1 MSRAVRLA
9 KGAAAL
15 VVLVVLLA
23 GIPLAL
29 WHFVGWPLPH
39 HVPTAAQVG
48 RALDRQAIPAQA
60 LVDALAVVVWLAWAS
75 LLVSVALEIPATLRG
90 RAARRLPVAGVLQ
103 PVAGR
108 LVAAVVVAGLALT
121 PRPGHAPAAAP
132 LASRL
137 PPLAGRP
144 PAALVLATATAT
156 ATAPAP
162 SPAVPLRPAS
172 LSATPAPAEATG
184 GGGSAP
190 RVYVVQRGD
199 TLWGIAER
207 ELGDPLAW
215 SQIYRLNEGR
225 PQPGGVTLTDP
236 HWIDPGWTLLL
247 PAAAAPPATPPPPP
261 GPAVPTPIPP
271 PTATT
276 VPPATVLPS
285 TGPPSTGPP
294 RTTTPPANGHRPQ
307 GGIGTAPQPPAAVPA
322 GPVQL
327 PSGSVVAGSFAA
339 GVLSALAAGRLR
351 RRHAYRYH
359 PPRPGRDLTPPPLRP
374 TLAHLVRSRDEA
386 RDVAGEQ
393 VAGDGSGT
401 GFAGT
406 GPASGR
412 DPGQVEIARRG
423 EETIEIAVTDLSGT
437 ALVGPASTDVTR
449 ALLAGFLVGAG
460 QGMAEVL
467 LAGETAGRLLAETRQ
482 ACALR
487 RLVSS
492 ESAARAVEAE
502 RIARTRRLA
511 AAGAPD
517 AARFRCDNPE
527 NPLPTLLVLADPP
540 PADSAGRWGA
550 LAAAGGRLGI
560 AIVYLGDTP
569 AAAGTLATD
578 ERRRVTAVP
587 DHLADRLRG
596 AELYGLDI
604 AEATE
609 LLDAVTGA
617 LEGPGTG
624 APGAVGET
632 GESSDS
638 DGADD
643 AERAREDHG
652 QPWPEPARIGAP
664 EERPIQVQLFGHMAV
679 AVDSKPVT
687 DGLRSRAKMLLAWY
701 LCRPEGAT
709 SEEAVD
715 ALWPDTAPDG
725 VLRQFWR
732 AFGDLRSRLRDA
744 GGDGLDVLVKAGD
757 HYQPAVA
764 EIACDLWDFQAALG
778 DAARASDDEATR
790 VALRRAADAY
800 KGELLQGADWL
811 WVEPVRADLYRRA
824 LDAHLRLAELE
835 RAAGCPDAA
844 RAVLE
849 RAIELD
855 RYAEEPYRR
864 LMALHGAHGRTDAV
878 RATWKLLN
886 HRMGEL
892 DVEVDAASAR
902 LYRTLTAEVGERTGP
917 LRLRA

>member
-1 MSRAVRLA
+1 MSRPVRVA

-15 VVLVVLLA
+15 AALAGLLA
-23 GIPLAL
+23 GIPFAL

-39 HVPTAAQVG
+39 HVPTAIQVG

-75 LLVSVALEIPATLRG
+75 LLASVVLEIPAALRG

-103 PVAGR
+103 PLAGR
-108 LVAAVVVAGLALT
+108 LVAAVVVAGLALS
-121 PRPGHAPAAAP
+121 PRPAHDPSAVP

-137 PPLAGRP
+137 PPVAGRP
-144 PAALVLATATAT
+144 PAALVLATATT
-156 ATAPAP
+156 PVP
-162 SPAVPLRPAS
+162 SPAVSPQPVSPA
-172 LSATPAPAEATG
+172 ATPARAEATE

-190 RVYVVQRGD
+190 RAYVVQRGD

-207 ELGDPLAW
+207 ELGDALRW
-215 SQIYRLNEGR
+215 SQIYQLNLGR
-225 PQPGGVTLTDP
+225 PEPGGATLSDP

-247 PAAAAPPATPPPPP
+247 PAAAPPPATPPTEPA
-261 GPAVPTPIPP
+261 GPADPTTTSP

-276 VPPATVLPS
+276 APPTTVPPLS
-285 TGPPSTGPP
+285 
-294 RTTTPPANGHRPQ
+294 TTPPANGHRPQ
-307 GGIGTAPQPPAAVPA
+307 GAIGTAPHSRAAVPA

-339 GVLSALAAGRLR
+339 GVLSALATGRLR

-359 PPRPGRDLTPPPLRP
+359 LPRPGRDLRPPPLRP
-374 TLAHLVRSRDEA
+374 TLAHLVRLRDEA
-386 RDVAGEQ
+386 RDVAGER
-393 VAGDGSGT
+393 VAGDSSGI
-401 GFAGT
+401 GLFGT
-406 GPASGR
+406 EPASDR
-412 DPGQVEIARRG
+412 DRGQVEVARRG
-423 EETIEIAVTDLSGT
+423 EETIAIPVTDLSGT
-437 ALVGPASTDVTR
+437 ALVGAASSDVAR

-460 QGMAEVL
+460 PGMAEVL
-467 LAGETAGRLLAETRQ
+467 LAGETAGQLLAETRP

-487 RLVSS
+487 RLASS

-517 AARFRCDNPE
+517 ADRFRRDNPE
-527 NPLPTLLVLADPP
+527 NPLPALLVLADPP
-540 PADSAGRWGA
+540 PADSAGRWAA
-550 LAAAGGRLGI
+550 LAAAGERLGI

-569 AAAGTLATD
+569 AAAGTLASD
-578 ERRRVTAVP
+578 ERRWVTAVP
-587 DHLADRLRG
+587 DHLADRLSG
-596 AELYGLDI
+596 AELYGL
-604 AEATE
+604 AAGEATE

-624 APGAVGET
+624 ASGAVGET
-632 GESSDS
+632 YEQSEVGGS
-638 DGADD
+638 DGPEGVED
-643 AERAREDHG
+643 AREDHG
-652 QPWPEPARIGAP
+652 QPWPEPARTDAP
-664 EERPIQVQLFGHMAV
+664 EERPIRVQLFGHMAV
-679 AVDSKPVT
+679 AVDGKPVT
-687 DGLRSRAKMLLAWY
+687 DGLRSRAKLLLAWY

-732 AFGDLRSRLRDA
+732 AFGDLRTRLRDA
-744 GGDGLDVLVKAGD
+744 GGDGLDVLEKAGD
-757 HYQPAVA
+757 HYQPAA
-764 EIACDLWDFQAALG
+764 SELACDLWDFEAALAG
-778 DAARASDDEATR
+778 AARASDEDATR
-790 VALRRAADAY
+790 AALRRAVDAY
-800 KGELLQGADWL
+800 KGELLQGTDWL
-811 WVEPVRADLYRRA
+811 WVEPIRTDLHRRA

-835 RAAGCPDAA
+835 EAGGPDAA

-886 HRMGEL
+886 HRMAEL
-892 DVEVDAASAR
+892 DVEVEAASAR
-902 LYRTLTAEVGERTGP
+902 LYRTLTAEVGEHAGG
-917 LRLRA
+917 LRLSS

>member
-1 MSRAVRLA
+1 MSRAVRVA

-15 VVLVVLLA
+15 VALAGLLA
-23 GIPLAL
+23 GIPFAL

-39 HVPTAAQVG
+39 HVPTAIQVG

-75 LLVSVALEIPATLRG
+75 LLVSVALEIPAALRG

-103 PVAGR
+103 PLAGR
-108 LVAAVVVAGLALT
+108 LVMAVVVAGLALS
-121 PRPGHAPAAAP
+121 PRPAHDPSAVP

-137 PPLAGRP
+137 PPVAGRP
-144 PAALVLATATAT
+144 PAALVLATATT
-156 ATAPAP
+156 PVP
-162 SPAVPLRPAS
+162 SPAVSPQPVSPA
-172 LSATPAPAEATG
+172 ATPARAEATG
-184 GGGSAP
+184 VNERAP

-207 ELGDPLAW
+207 ELGDALAW
-215 SQIYRLNEGR
+215 SQIYQLNLGR
-225 PQPGGVTLTDP
+225 PEPGGAILSDP

-247 PAAAAPPATPPPPP
+247 PAAAPPPVTPPPPP
-261 GPAVPTPIPP
+261 GPAVPTTTPP

-276 VPPATVLPS
+276 VPPTTV
-285 TGPPSTGPP
+285 PPLS
-294 RTTTPPANGHRPQ
+294 TTPPANGHRPQ
-307 GGIGTAPQPPAAVPA
+307 GGIGTAPHSRAAVPA
-322 GPVQL
+322 APVQL

-359 PPRPGRDLTPPPLRP
+359 PPRPGRDLWPPPLRP
-374 TLAHLVRSRDEA
+374 TLAHLVRLRDEA
-386 RDVAGEQ
+386 RDAAGEQ
-393 VAGDGSGT
+393 VADDSSGI
-401 GFAGT
+401 GLLGT
-406 GPASGR
+406 EPASDR
-412 DPGQVEIARRG
+412 DPGGVEVACRG
-423 EETIEIAVTDLSGT
+423 EETIAIAVTDLSGV
-437 ALVGPASTDVTR
+437 AFVGPASSDVAR
-449 ALLAGFLVGAG
+449 ALFAGFLVGAG
-460 QGMAEVL
+460 PGMAEVL
-467 LAGETAGRLLAETRQ
+467 LAGETAGQLLAETRP

-492 ESAARAVEAE
+492 EQAARAVEAE

-517 AARFRCDNPE
+517 AARFRRDNPE

-540 PADSAGRWGA
+540 PADSAGRWA
-550 LAAAGGRLGI
+550 AIAAAGERLDI
-560 AIVYLGDTP
+560 AIVYLGHTP

-624 APGAVGET
+624 VPRAVGET
-632 GESSDS
+632 PDPSEVGGPG
-638 DGADD
+638 GAED
-643 AERAREDHG
+643 AREDHG
-652 QPWPEPARIGAP
+652 EPWPEPARSETP
-664 EERPIQVQLFGHMAV
+664 EDQPIRVQLFGHMAV
-679 AVDSKPVT
+679 AVDGKAVT

-701 LCRPEGAT
+701 LCRSEGAT

-732 AFGDLRSRLRDA
+732 AFGDLRTRLRDA
-744 GGDGLDVLVKAGD
+744 GGDGLDVLAKAGD
-757 HYQPAVA
+757 HYQPAA
-764 EIACDLWDFQAALG
+764 SEIACDLWDFEAALG
-778 DAARASDDEATR
+778 DAARAADDDAARE
-790 VALRRAADAY
+790 ALRRAVDAY
-800 KGELLQGADWL
+800 QGELIQGADWV
-811 WVEPVRADLYRRA
+811 WVEPVRTDLHRRA
-824 LDAHLRLAELE
+824 LDAHLRLGELE
-835 RAAGCPDAA
+835 EAAGCPDAA

-892 DVEVDAASAR
+892 DVEVEAASAR
-902 LYRTLTAEVGERTGP
+902 LYRTLTTEVGEHTGP
-917 LRLRA
+917 LRLSS

>member
-1 MSRAVRLA
+1 MSRALRIA

-15 VVLVVLLA
+15 VALASLLA
-23 GIPLAL
+23 GIPFAL
-29 WHFVGWPLPH
+29 WHFVGWPLPR

-75 LLVSVALEIPATLRG
+75 LLASVALEIPAALRG

-103 PVAGR
+103 PLAGR
-108 LVAAVVVAGLALT
+108 LVMAVVVAGLALS
-121 PRPGHAPAAAP
+121 PRPGHDPSAVP

-137 PPLAGRP
+137 PPVAGRP

-156 ATAPAP
+156 APVP
-162 SPAVPLRPAS
+162 SPAVPPRPAS
-172 LSATPAPAEATG
+172 PSATPARAEAIE
-184 GGGSAP
+184 GGGSAS

-207 ELGDPLAW
+207 ELGDALAW
-215 SQIYRLNEGR
+215 SQIYQLNLGR
-225 PQPGGVTLTDP
+225 PEPGGATLSDP

-247 PAAAAPPATPPPPP
+247 PAAAPPPVTPPPPS
-261 GPAVPTPIPP
+261 GQAVPTTTPP
-271 PTATT
+271 PTATP
-276 VPPATVLPS
+276 VPPL
-285 TGPPSTGPP
+285 
-294 RTTTPPANGHRPQ
+294 TTTPSPSGHRPQ
-307 GGIGTAPQPPAAVPA
+307 GGIGTAPHPRAAVPA

-359 PPRPGRDLTPPPLRP
+359 PPRPGRDLGPLPLRP
-374 TLAHLVRSRDEA
+374 TLAHLVRLRDEA
-386 RDVAGEQ
+386 RDGAGEQ
-393 VAGDGSGT
+393 VADDSSGI
-401 GFAGT
+401 GLLGT
-406 GPASGR
+406 EPASDR
-412 DPGQVEIARRG
+412 DAGGVEVARRG
-423 EETIEIAVTDLSGT
+423 EETIAIAVTELSGT
-437 ALVGPASTDVTR
+437 ALVGPASTDVAR
-449 ALLAGFLVGAG
+449 AVVCGLLVGAG
-460 QGMAEVL
+460 PGMAEVL

-492 ESAARAVEAE
+492 ESAVRAVEAE

-517 AARFRCDNPE
+517 ADRFRRDNPE

-540 PADSAGRWGA
+540 PADSAGRWAA
-550 LAAAGGRLGI
+550 LAAAGERLDI

-569 AAAGTLATD
+569 AAASTLATN

-587 DHLADRLRG
+587 DHLADRLSG
-596 AELYGLDI
+596 AELYGLNA

-617 LEGPGTG
+617 LEGPGTS
-624 APGAVGET
+624 APGAVGEPPEPSEVS
-632 GESSDS
+632 GP

-643 AERAREDHG
+643 AEDAREDHG
-652 QPWPEPARIGAP
+652 QPWPEPARTETP
-664 EERPIQVQLFGHMAV
+664 EERPIRVQLFGHMAV
-679 AVDSKPVT
+679 AVDGKAVT
-687 DGLRSRAKMLLAWY
+687 DGLRSRAKLLLAWY

-715 ALWPDTAPDG
+715 ALWPDTVPDG

-757 HYQPAVA
+757 HYQPAA
-764 EIACDLWDFQAALG
+764 SEIACDLWDLQAALG
-778 DAARASDDEATR
+778 DAARASDDEAAR
-790 VALRRAADAY
+790 EALRRAVDAY
-800 KGELLQGADWL
+800 QGELLQGTDWL
-811 WVEPVRADLYRRA
+811 WVEPVRADLHRRA

-835 RAAGCPDAA
+835 EAAGCPDAA

-886 HRMGEL
+886 HRMAEL

-917 LRLRA
+917 LRLSS